1 MNGRLEA
8 SVERVVLPLRKPL
21 RTAWGELGERELL
34 LLRVRGEDGV
44 EGVGEAAPL
53 EAYDGVSFAGCRAG
67 LERAA
72 VALEQGMGSAAA
84 REAGTGPGMA
94 AVDVALLDLRARRE
108 GVPAWN
114 LFADRALAEI
124 EVNATIG
131 AEDRAS
137 AAAAAVDA
145 RDAGF
150 SCVKVKAGTGDD
162 PGRVAAVRAAAG
174 PDMRIR
180 LDANGAWTVG
190 EAVTTLRVLG
200 PAAIELCEEPV
211 SGLEAFRALRGQTD
225 IPVAMD
231 ETAADPGA
239 VRAGA
244 ADAVCLKI
252 ARCGGI
258 SGLLAA
264 AAEARAAGQEV
275 YLASSLDGP
284 VGIAAA
290 LHAAALVVP
299 DRPSGLATLSLF
311 ADLEDPF
318 PPEAGW
324 IAVPG
329 GPGIGVACPA

>member
-8 SVERVVLPLRKPL
+8 RVERLVLPLRAPL
-21 RTAWGELGERELL
+21 RSAWGELHERELL
-34 LLRVRGEDGV
+34 LLHVRGADGA

-53 EAYDGVSFAGCRAG
+53 EPYDGVSFEGCRAG

-72 VALEQGMGSAAA
+72 VALEAGMGSAAA

-94 AVDVALLDLRARRE
+94 AVDVALLDLRARRA
-108 GVPAWN
+108 GVPVWN
-114 LFADRALAEI
+114 LFADRALDTV
-124 EVNATIG
+124 EVNATVG
-131 AEDRAS
+131 AEDRAT
-137 AAAAAVDA
+137 AAAAANDA
-145 RDAGF
+145 RTAGF
-150 SCVKVKAGTGDD
+150 TCVKVKAGTGDD
-162 PGRVAAVRAAAG
+162 PGRVAAVRAAVG

-180 LDANGAWTVG
+180 LDANGAWSVR
-190 EAVTTLRVLG
+190 EAITTLRVLG

-211 SGLEAFRALRGQTD
+211 SGLEAFRALRGQVAV
-225 IPVAMD
+225 PVAMD
-231 ETAADPGA
+231 ETAADPDA

-284 VGIAAA
+284 VGIAAG

-299 DRPSGLATLSLF
+299 DRPSGLATLGLF

-318 PPEAGW
+318 PPVAGR
-324 IAVPG
+324 ITVPRATG
-329 GPGIGVACPA
+329 LFPGR

>member
-8 SVERVVLPLRKPL
+8 RVEQVVLALRTPL

-34 LLRVRGEDGV
+34 LLRLRGEDGV

-53 EAYDGVSFAGCRAG
+53 EPYDGISFEGCRAG

-94 AVDVALLDLRARRE
+94 AVDLALLDLRARRA
-108 GVPAWN
+108 GVPVWN
-114 LFADRALAEI
+114 LFAERALASV

-137 AAAAAVDA
+137 AVAAALDA
-145 RDAGF
+145 RAAGF

-162 PGRVAAVRAAAG
+162 AGRIAAVRSAVG
-174 PDMRIR
+174 PDIRIR
-180 LDANGAWTVG
+180 LDANGAWTVR
-190 EAVTTLRVLG
+190 EAITTLRVVG

-211 SGLEAFRALRGQTD
+211 SGLEAFRALRGQID
-225 IPVAMD
+225 VPVAMD
-231 ETAADPGA
+231 ETAAEPGA
-239 VRAGA
+239 VSAGA

-299 DRPSGLATLSLF
+299 DRPSGLATLGLF

-318 PPEAGW
+318 PPEGGR
-324 IAVPG
+324 ISVPR
-329 GPGIGVACPA
+329 GPGLGVERPD